1 MSKKKDRAWFDSPKL
16 RELVAQHYAN
26 DQIAASALATDPRVL
41 ARLRE
46 RTPMAK
52 ATLLKLLRRFAT
64 QHAIGAVTD
73 ALIVDTRSR

>member
-1 MSKKKDRAWFDSPKL
+1 
-16 RELVAQHYAN
+16 
-26 DQIAASALATDPRVL
+26 VL

-64 QHAIGAVTD
+64 QHAIGAITD
-73 ALIVDTRSR
+73 ELIVDTRSR